1 MDKSFSERKAKLF
14 VSLFLKVCYPSVI
27 VLLEEIIH
35 EQVATVQRST
45 LELSDLVDMISV
57 W

>member
-1 MDKSFSERKAKLF
+1 MH
-14 VSLFLKVCYPSVI
+14 YPSVTI
-27 VLLEEIIH
+27 LVEEIIH
-35 EQVATVQRST
+35 EQVARVQRST

>member
-1 MDKSFSERKAKLF
+1 MSKTKLR
-14 VSLFLKVCYPSVI
+14 LKVCYPSVI
-27 VLLEEIIH
+27 ALVEEIIH

-45 LELSDLVDMISV
+45 LELSARVDMISV